1 MLALTV
7 FASGMTNAASPASDQ
22 AANRTLVKARESAG
36 QVIDEAKQQVGGLR
50 VQAAKSATKE
60 FLHREIL
67 NKNN

>member
-1 MLALTV
+1 V
-7 FASGMTNAASPASDQ
+7 TNRL

-36 QVIDEAKQQVGGLR
+36 QVIDEAKQQVGELW
-50 VQAAKSATKE
+50 VQAAKSANKE